1 MVIYLGSE
9 QPFMDVVRLVEQTI
23 RSEQLLNQE
32 DGIIV
37 AVSGGP
43 DSVALLHILFLL
55 SREWDWRLVV
65 AHVNH
70 GFRGSESDAEAKL
83 VEQLANKLGLPFEGV
98 TLDLPAY
105 IRQSGMN
112 SQAAAREKRYEFLHH
127 VAEKHACTRI
137 ATAHHAD
144 DQMETIIMR
153 FLRGSGS
160 SGLAGILARRP
171 FKNVELIRPIL
182 RITKHDL
189 LTFCLN
195 NGLHYCVD
203 SSNQKQEYTR
213 NRVRLELIPML
224 KSYNPNLLETLSRLA
239 DTTREEDA
247 FLHAEA
253 SALLE
258 RITAWDQGRC
268 RFSAAVVGTLH
279 VALQRR
285 IVKLILSY
293 LSHDSD
299 NIDFVA
305 IEMVR
310 QACLQQRTPSLQLN
324 LSGGLRLV
332 REYDQVSILSAEKL
346 DRIEFQYEWSLDGRM
361 LDIPEADVRMEALYM
376 YNLAEWN
383 DFSDPNVVF
392 FDVDRLLLPLLVRNR
407 REGDRMQLPGLNGRK
422 KVKDIFI
429 DLKIPP
435 SRRERIP
442 LLFDA
447 EGRLLWI
454 PGIRQS
460 IHAVV
465 DQSTTTVLRIR
476 VIPLE
481 GAPSY

>member
-1 MVIYLGSE
+1 
-9 QPFMDVVRLVEQTI
+9 MDVVRLVEQTI
-23 RSEQLLNQE
+23 RVEQLLNQE

-70 GFRGSESDAEAKL
+70 GFRGSESDAEAKF

-105 IRQSGMN
+105 IWQSGMN
-112 SQAAAREKRYEFLHH
+112 AQAAAREKRYDFLHQVAKKH
-127 VAEKHACTRI
+127 VCTRI

-160 SGLAGILARRP
+160 SGLAGILSRRP

-189 LTFCLN
+189 LAFCLN
-195 NGLHYCVD
+195 HGLDYCED
-203 SSNQKQEYTR
+203 SSNEKREYTR

-224 KSYNPNLLETLSRLA
+224 ESYNPNLIETLTRLA

-253 SALLE
+253 TALFE
-258 RITAWDQGRC
+258 RITTWEQGGY
-268 RFSAAVVGTLH
+268 RFSAAVLGTLH

-293 LSHDSD
+293 LSLDSD
-299 NIDFVA
+299 KIDFVV
-305 IEMVR
+305 IETVR
-310 QACLQQRTPSLQLN
+310 QACLQQRTPSLR
-324 LSGGLRLV
+324 LSLGGGLRLV
-332 REYDQVSILSAEKL
+332 REYDQVAILSAEESK
-346 DRIEFQYEWSLDGRM
+346 RIDFQYECTLDGRV
-361 LDIPEADVRMEALYM
+361 LDIPEADVRMEALCM
-376 YNLAEWN
+376 DNRAGMME
-383 DFSDPNVVF
+383 FSDPNVAF
-392 FDVDRLLLPLLVRNR
+392 FDADLVLIPLVVRNR
-407 REGDRMQLPGLNGRK
+407 RDGDRMQLPGLNGRK

-435 SRRERIP
+435 SRRDRIP
-442 LLFDA
+442 LVFDA

-460 IHAVV
+460 SHAAV
-465 DQSTTTVLRIR
+465 DESTTSVLRLS
-476 VIPLE
+476 VIPLQRLS
-481 GAPSY
+481 SY